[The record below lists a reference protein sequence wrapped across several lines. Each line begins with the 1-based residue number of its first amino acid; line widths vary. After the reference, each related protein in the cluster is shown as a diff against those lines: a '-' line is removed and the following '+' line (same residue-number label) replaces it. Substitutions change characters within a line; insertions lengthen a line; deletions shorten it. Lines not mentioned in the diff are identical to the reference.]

1 MAQDLAPPAQPV
13 TGVVPPQLKETK
25 IREVFMALDGVN
37 FPLAVMAAGFVRSY
51 FLAPIG
57 FLILAPLVLL
67 KFAPFICVR
76 YTLTNRRLLIQR
88 GWKPAPSQEVAL
100 ADIQDVFL
108 DEKKIDT
115 YFLSTELRIVGT
127 DGKPVMTLTAVPEP
141 AGFRQAIL
149 NAIRAYGVPA
159 TRVVGPFKAA
169 SEAK

>member
-1 MAQDLAPPAQPV
+1 MAQDLAPPALPV
-13 TGVVPPQLKETK
+13 IGVVPPQMKEEK
-25 IREVFMALDGVN
+25 IREVFRALDGVN
-37 FPLAVMAAGFVRSY
+37 FPLAVMAAGFVRTY

-57 FLILAPLVLL
+57 FLILAPLFVL
-67 KFAPFICVR
+67 KFSPFICMR

-88 GWKPAPSQEVAL
+88 GWKPAPIQEVAL
-100 ADIQDVFL
+100 TDIVDVLL

-127 DGKPVMTLTAVPEP
+127 DGKTVMTLIAVPEP

-149 NAIRAYGVPA
+149 NAKRAYGVPA
-159 TRVVGPFKAA
+159 TKVVGPFKPA